1 MDSIKAFN
9 ELADARTAQRK
20 SITDWK
26 AWTEKLAEDE
36 SVKNIVSDDQH
47 AHCTMIV
54 GYNKE
59 TGEIAFSDSWGERF
73 AERWVR
79 IEEAQ
84 AVSKG
89 AFYVIGL

>member
-1 MDSIKAFN
+1 M
-9 ELADARTAQRK
+9 
-20 SITDWK
+20 
-26 AWTEKLAEDE
+26 
-36 SVKNIVSDDQH
+36 KNIVSDDQH